1 MWRWALKCQGRDR
14 SQGSINGV
22 SIWGAQGEN
31 HEGRWFILVPV
42 LAGGAGLRWWWWK
55 THSGVSQRLNQES
68 LQTCQEEMLRLEDEV
83 YREAE
88 EKALLREALERTR
101 AELGQE
107 KRLNRAAR
115 QRKVGA
121 LG

>member
-1 MWRWALKCQGRDR
+1 MGCPYGVHRGKTT
-14 SQGSINGV
+14 NG
-22 SIWGAQGEN
+22 G
-31 HEGRWFILVPV
+31 FILIQ
-42 LAGGAGLRWWWWK
+42 AGREGLGWWWK
-55 THSGVSQRLNQES
+55 THIGVSQRLNQES

-107 KRLNRAAR
+107 KRLKKAAR
-115 QRKVGA
+115 QSKVGV

>member
-1 MWRWALKCQGRDR
+1 
-14 SQGSINGV
+14 
-22 SIWGAQGEN
+22 
-31 HEGRWFILVPV
+31 
-42 LAGGAGLRWWWWK
+42 
-55 THSGVSQRLNQES
+55 
-68 LQTCQEEMLRLEDEV
+68 MLRLEDEV

-115 QRKVGA
+115 QHKVGA